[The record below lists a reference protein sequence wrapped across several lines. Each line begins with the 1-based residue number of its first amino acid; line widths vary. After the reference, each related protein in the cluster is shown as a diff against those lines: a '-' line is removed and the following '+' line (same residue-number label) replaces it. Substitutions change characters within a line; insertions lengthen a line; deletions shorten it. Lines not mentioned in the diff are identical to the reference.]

1 MGNSLSEFPG
11 DELDELERKKL
22 RRLLQQDD
30 RAHWL
35 WSHLAKWIIAAA
47 AIGSAV
53 ATIKTVLSGYI
64 QWKP

>member
-1 MGNSLSEFPG
+1 MGNSLDEFPA
-11 DELDELERKKL
+11 DDLTPIERRKL

-47 AIGSAV
+47 AIGSAL
-53 ATIKTVLSGYI
+53 ATAKTILSGYI
-64 QWKP
+64 QWK